1 MRDPNETLMSRVET
15 LAGRLSE
22 QVEAGL
28 ESPEEVAHLADRIGG
43 LAMEMG
49 AEDGGDVEDDDL
61 DLDDVGDDP
70 FDDEDDDDAFDPA

>member
-1 MRDPNETLMSRVET
+1 MRDPNETLIERVET
-15 LAGRLSE
+15 LTGRLHE
-22 QVEAGL
+22 QVEGGL
-28 ESPEEVAHLADRIGG
+28 EDPEEVAHLADRIGG

-70 FDDEDDDDAFDPA
+70 FDDDEDDDPFDPA